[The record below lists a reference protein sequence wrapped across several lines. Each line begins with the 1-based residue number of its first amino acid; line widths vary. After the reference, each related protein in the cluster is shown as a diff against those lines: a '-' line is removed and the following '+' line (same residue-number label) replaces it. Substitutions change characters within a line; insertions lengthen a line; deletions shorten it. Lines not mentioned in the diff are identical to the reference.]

1 MSSREIAKYYPA
13 IKSSQLFCGV
23 AEDELKAMLQCLE
36 VRIATF
42 DKGTY
47 ILRAGDTIDSIGLV
61 LHGSVLIEQED
72 IWGNRNILSNAR
84 QGQTFASTVACA
96 VGQVLES
103 NVVADC
109 TTTVM
114 FLNVKRVLTVCSS
127 ACTHHSRIVRN
138 LLGEL
143 AQKNLHLNEKLG
155 HMSHRTTRRKLLSY
169 LSSESRRHGSLEFDI
184 PFTRQQLA
192 DYLAVDRSGL
202 SIELS
207 KMQADGILEF
217 RKNHFI
223 LSELADM

>member
-1 MSSREIAKYYPA
+1 MSDQEIAKYYPA
-13 IKSSQLFCGV
+13 IRTSQLFCGV
-23 AEDELKAMLQCLE
+23 SEDELKAMLKCLD
-36 VRIATF
+36 VRVAKF
-42 DKGTY
+42 DKGSY
-47 ILRAGDTIDSIGLV
+47 VLHAGDNVDSIGLV

-96 VGQVLES
+96 VGSVLES

-109 TTTVM
+109 ATTVM
-114 FLNVKRVLTVCSS
+114 FLNVKRILTVCSS
-127 ACTHHSRIVRN
+127 ACAHHSRIVRN

-143 AQKNLHLNEKLG
+143 AQKNIHLNEKLG

-169 LSSESRRHGSLEFDI
+169 LSSESQRHGSLEFDI

-202 SIELS
+202 SIELG

-217 RKNHFI
+217 HKNHFI
-223 LSELADM
+223 LSELTDM